1 MRKYRYS
8 IFYKFYSGVDIWKNS
23 LFLPLKKGKIKVK
36 SIKKLFLTALCMC
49 LFAVVFSVTAFAEKQ
64 TLVWDGKSE
73 LTAGNTYVITETVKL
88 HKTFEV
94 PEGTKLSVKKGG
106 ELKIYRDGG
115 LTVKGELAVA
125 QGGKLVNSGTINIK
139 KSAAFNIYG
148 TFQSSVSGTLKISG
162 DMTVYKQGTAE
173 ISSKVLLYKSSYVY
187 IKGSTDF
194 YKSSDTT
201 LSGVIKTE
209 KSSSLSLGGKFAVT
223 LNGSVDV
230 YGHLKV
236 GTKSDVKIS
245 GVFTLEADSSY
256 TRFKTVY
263 TTKNGKFIDYRP
275 EDVYYDMTIN
285 ILTEEK
291 EVVSKGIDVSYAQG
305 DIDWKKVADSGVEFA
320 IIRAGRGRAGSTN
333 TMKEDDYF
341 RQNIKGAQENGI
353 DVGVYFYSYATSVS
367 EAKEEARFLLSII
380 DGYKIQYPVILDM
393 EEEFQSG
400 IGTKKL
406 TKMIEAFFEVLME
419 ENYFPMFYSYKSWL
433 ENNLDMTILDK
444 YAIWLAQVGDEVTY
458 DGGYYIWQYSFK
470 GKVDGISTDVDL
482 DYSYRD
488 FPTILKKYG
497 LNNL

>member
-1 MRKYRYS
+1 M
-8 IFYKFYSGVDIWKNS
+8 INSGV
-23 LFLPLKKGKIKVK
+23 
-36 SIKKLFLTALCMC
+36 
-49 LFAVVFSVTAFAEKQ
+49 
-64 TLVWDGKSE
+64 
-73 LTAGNTYVITETVKL
+73 
-88 HKTFEV
+88 
-94 PEGTKLSVKKGG
+94 
-106 ELKIYRDGG
+106 
-115 LTVKGELAVA
+115 
-125 QGGKLVNSGTINIK
+125 INIK
-139 KSAAFNIYG
+139 KNGEFNIYG
-148 TFQSSVSGTLKISG
+148 GFQSSVSGTLKVSG

-173 ISSKVLLYKSSYVY
+173 ISSTVLLYKSSYIY
-187 IKGSTDF
+187 IKGQTDF

-201 LSGVIKTE
+201 LSGTVKTE
-209 KSSSLSLGGKFAVT
+209 KDSSLSLGGKFAVT
-223 LNGSVDV
+223 TNGSVDV
-230 YGHLKV
+230 FGHLKV
-236 GTKSDVKIS
+236 GTKSDVRIS
-245 GVFTLEADSSY
+245 GVITLEEESSY

-263 TTKNGKFIDYRP
+263 TTKNGKFIDKRP

-291 EVVSKGIDVSYAQG
+291 EVVRKGIDVSYAQG

-367 EAKEEARFLLSII
+367 EAKEEARFLLEII

-393 EEEFQSG
+393 EEEFQAG

-419 ENYFPMFYSYKSWL
+419 EKYFPMFYSYKSWL
-433 ENNLDMTILDK
+433 EENLDMTILDK
-444 YAIWLAQVGDEVTY
+444 YAIWLAQLGDQVTY

-488 FPTILKKYG
+488 FPAILKKYG

>member
-1 MRKYRYS
+1 MRKYRYMAL
-8 IFYKFYSGVDIWKNS
+8 YKFYSGTELWKTTH
-23 LFLPLKKGKIKVK
+23 FLPLMERKRKVK
-36 SIKKLFLTALCMC
+36 NIKKIFLTALCLC
-49 LFAVVFSVTAFAEKQ
+49 LFSVIFSVIASAESKVL
-64 TLVWDGKSE
+64 TWDGKSE
-73 LTAGNTYVITETVKL
+73 MTAGNTYVITETVKL

-125 QGGKLVNSGTINIK
+125 QGGKLVNSGVINVK
-139 KSAAFNIYG
+139 KAAELNIYG
-148 TFQSSVSGTLKISG
+148 TFQSSVSGTMKISG
-162 DMTVYKQGTAE
+162 DMTVYRQGTAE
-173 ISSKVLLYKSSYVY
+173 ISSKVLLYKSSNLH
-187 IKGSTDF
+187 IKGKTDF

-201 LSGVIKTE
+201 LSGAVKTE
-209 KSSSLSLGGKFAVT
+209 KNSSLTLGGKLAVT
-223 LNGSVDV
+223 LNGSIDV
-230 YGHLKV
+230 FGHLKV
-236 GTKSDVKIS
+236 GGKSDVKIS
-245 GVFTLEADSSY
+245 GVLTLEEESSY
-256 TRFKTVY
+256 VRFRTVH
-263 TTKNGKFIDYRP
+263 TTKNGKFLDYRP

-285 ILTEEK
+285 ILTEERQ
-291 EVVSKGIDVSYAQG
+291 VLRKGIDVSYAQG

-320 IIRAGRGRAGSTN
+320 IIRAGRGRAGSSN

-367 EAKEEARFLLSII
+367 EAKEEARFLLKII

-419 ENYFPMFYSYKSWL
+419 EKYFPMFYSYKTWL

-470 GKVDGISTDVDL
+470 GKVDGIATDVDL

>member
-8 IFYKFYSGVDIWKNS
+8 VLYKIYNGEDMWEKTH
-23 LFLPLKKGKIKVK
+23 FLPSRKGKKAVK
-36 SIKKLFLTALCMC
+36 KIKKIFLTALCLC
-49 LFAVVFSVTAFAEKQ
+49 LFSVIFSVTASAERQ
-64 TLVWDGKSE
+64 TIEWDGKSE
-73 LTAGNTYVITETVKL
+73 IVAGNTYIITDTVKL
-88 HKTFEV
+88 KKQIEI
-94 PEGTKLSVKKGG
+94 PEGAKLSVKEGG
-106 ELKIYRDGG
+106 ELKIYSKGG
-115 LTVKGELAVA
+115 LTVNGELAVA
-125 QGGKLVNSGTINIK
+125 RGGKLVNSGLINVK
-139 KSAAFNIYG
+139 KQSEFNIYG
-148 TFQSSVSGTLKISG
+148 AFQSSVSATLKVSG
-162 DMTVYKQGTAE
+162 DMTVYRQGTAE
-173 ISSKVLLYKSSYVY
+173 ISSTVLLYKSSYIY
-187 IKGSTDF
+187 IKGETDF

-201 LSGVIKTE
+201 LSGAIKTE
-209 KSSSLSLGGKFAVT
+209 KGSSLSLGGKLAVT
-223 LNGSVDV
+223 VNGSIDV
-230 YGHLKV
+230 FGHLKI
-236 GTKSDVKIS
+236 GTKSDVRIS
-245 GVFTLEADSSY
+245 GVLTLEEESSY

-263 TTKNGKFIDYRP
+263 TTKNGRFVDYRP

-291 EVVSKGIDVSYAQG
+291 EVLKKGIDVSYAQG

-320 IIRAGRGRAGSTN
+320 IIRAGRGRAGSAN

-341 RQNIKGAQENGI
+341 RQNIKGAQANGI

-367 EAKEEARFLLSII
+367 EAKEEARFLLDII

-419 ENYFPMFYSYKSWL
+419 EKYFPMFYSYKSWL
-433 ENNLDMTILDK
+433 EENLDMTILDK
-444 YAIWLAQVGDEVTY
+444 YAIWLAQIGDEVTY

-470 GKVDGISTDVDL
+470 GKVDGIATDVDL

-488 FPTILKKYG
+488 FPAILKKYG

>member
-1 MRKYRYS
+1 MKNL
-8 IFYKFYSGVDIWKNS
+8 IFCR
-23 LFLPLKKGKIKVK
+23 KGKEKAVK
-36 SIKKLFLTALCMC
+36 NLKKLFLTALCLC
-49 LFAVVFSVTAFAEKQ
+49 LFSVIFAITASAERQ
-64 TLVWDGKSE
+64 VIEWDGKSKIE
-73 LTAGNTYVITETVKL
+73 AGNTYIITETVKL
-88 HKTFEV
+88 REMFEI
-94 PEGTKLSVKKGG
+94 PEGAKLSVKNGG
-106 ELKIYRDGG
+106 ELKIYKNGG
-115 LTVKGELAVA
+115 LTVRGELAVA
-125 QGGKLVNSGTINIK
+125 KGGKLVNSGEISVKK
-139 KSAAFNIYG
+139 KSEFNIYG
-148 TFQSSVSGTLKISG
+148 TFQSSVSGTLKVSG
-162 DMTVYKQGTAE
+162 DMTVYNQGTAE

-187 IKGSTDF
+187 IKGETDF

-201 LSGVIKTE
+201 LSGAIKTE
-209 KSSSLSLGGKFAVT
+209 RNSSLHLGGKMVIT
-223 LNGSVDV
+223 MNGSIDV
-230 YGHLKV
+230 FGHLKV

-245 GVFTLEADSSY
+245 GVITLEEESSY
-256 TRFKTVY
+256 VRFKMMR
-263 TTKNGKFIDYRP
+263 TTKSGKFLDYRP

-291 EVVSKGIDVSYAQG
+291 RVVSKGIDVSYAQG

-320 IIRAGRGRAGSTN
+320 IIRAGRGRAGSAN

-367 EAKEEARFLLSII
+367 EAKEEARFLLDII

-393 EEEFQSG
+393 EEEFQAG

-406 TKMIEAFFEVLME
+406 TNMIEAFFEVLME
-419 ENYFPMFYSYKSWL
+419 EKYFPMFYSYKTWL
-433 ENNLDMTILDK
+433 ENNLDMKILDK

-488 FPTILKKYG
+488 FPTIFKKYG

>member
-1 MRKYRYS
+1 MEETAFS
-8 IFYKFYSGVDIWKNS
+8 A
-23 LFLPLKKGKIKVK
+23 VK
-36 SIKKLFLTALCMC
+36 ERILNVKRIKKLFLTALCLC
-49 LFAVVFSVTAFAEKQ
+49 LFSIIFSVTASAERQ
-64 TLVWDGKSE
+64 TIVWNGKSE
-73 LTAGNTYVITETVKL
+73 MTAGNTYLITETVKL
-88 HKTFEV
+88 HKTFEI
-94 PEGTKLSVKKGG
+94 PEGAKLSVRDGG

-115 LTVKGELAVA
+115 LTVNGELAVA
-125 QGGKLVNSGTINIK
+125 QGGKLVNSGVINIK
-139 KSAAFNIYG
+139 KSAELNIYG
-148 TFQSSVSGTLKISG
+148 TFQSSVSGTMKISG
-162 DMTVYKQGTAE
+162 NMTVYKQGTAE
-173 ISSKVLLYKSSYVY
+173 ISSKVLLYKSSYIY
-187 IKGSTDF
+187 IKGKTDF

-201 LSGVIKTE
+201 LSGAVKTE
-209 KSSSLSLGGKFAVT
+209 KGSSLGLGGKFAVT

-230 YGHLKV
+230 FGHLKV
-236 GTKSDVKIS
+236 GTKSDVKVS
-245 GVFTLEADSSY
+245 GVFTLEEESSY
-256 TRFKTVY
+256 ARFKSVH
-263 TTKNGKFIDYRP
+263 TTKNGRFFDYRP

-285 ILTEEK
+285 ILTEER

-320 IIRAGRGRAGSTN
+320 IIRAGRGRAGSSN

-380 DGYKIQYPVILDM
+380 DGYKLQYPVILDM

-406 TKMIEAFFEVLME
+406 TKMIEAFFEVIME
-419 ENYFPMFYSYKSWL
+419 AKYFPMFYSYKTWL